1 MATIETTAATP
12 PVVAERGA
20 GPLAV
25 GSWAL
30 YDFANTI
37 YSWNIVSL
45 YFPAFILAV
54 GLQDWQ
60 YSVPYSLSM
69 LLVGLISPF
78 MGGLSDRGAGRRLPW
93 LMATTLVCVSLVAVM
108 GLSSNVLLIIG
119 ALILANAAYQIAG
132 IFYDALLPAVSTR
145 ANWGKVSGIGV
156 GLGYAGTLF
165 SVAVMPLIVGKT
177 PSPQATFLPTAFLFL
192 LFSLPCFLFVRERL
206 RPGQQSAAPVPTV
219 AGPGP
224 HAIVGGAADAP
235 LVETMAPPPQPE
247 KISFRSSLTQTW
259 RTLQEAR
266 THTGLWRFLVSNFL
280 YSDALNTVI
289 IAMGVYATKVIGFAD
304 PAKAL
309 APAIIAAAVGAWL
322 FGFVADWLTSKQSLI
337 VSLVLWLIVLVLAM
351 FVADSSPTSQFL
363 FQWVVAVLAGIA
375 LGSTWVAAR
384 TMMIELSP
392 PEKLGEFM
400 GIYNLTGKFAAVV
413 GPLIWGG
420 VLLLLPPATYG
431 AFGYQV
437 AIGALGLMVLAGLII
452 HWWGVPNIKRTRAG
466 MGARG

>member
-1 MATIETTAATP
+1 MATIETTVLPTVAA
-12 PVVAERGA
+12 AERGA

-60 YSVPYSLSM
+60 YSVPYSISM

-93 LMATTLVCVSLVAVM
+93 LMATTLICVSLVAVM

-145 ANWGKVSGIGV
+145 TNWGKVSGIGV

-165 SVAVMPLIVGKT
+165 SVAVMPLIVGKAAL
-177 PSPQATFLPTAFLFL
+177 PQATFLPTAFLYL
-192 LFSLPCFLFVRERL
+192 LFSLPCFLFVRERARS
-206 RPGQQSAAPVPTV
+206 RPPVPEPVV

-224 HAIVGGAADAP
+224 SGYVGSVAEVP
-235 LVETMAPPPQPE
+235 LVETLALPPQTP
-247 KISFRSSLTQTW
+247 ITFTSTVTQTW

-289 IAMGVYATKVIGFAD
+289 IAMGVYATRVIGFKD
-304 PAKAL
+304 PAAAL
-309 APAIIAAAVGAWL
+309 APAIIAAALGAWL

-337 VSLVLWLIVLVLAM
+337 VSLILWLIVLVLAIS
-351 FVADSSPTSQFL
+351 VADSSPTSQFL

-420 VLLLLPPATYG
+420 VLLLLPPASYG

-437 AIGALGLMVLAGLII
+437 AIAALGLMVLAGLII
-452 HWWGVPNIKRTRAG
+452 HWWGVPNIKRTRGG
-466 MGARG
+466 MTTRG

>member
-1 MATIETTAATP
+1 MASIETTALPA
-12 PVVAERGA
+12 VAVAERGA

-45 YFPAFILAV
+45 YFPAFILAA

-93 LMATTLVCVSLVAVM
+93 LIVTTLICVTLVAVM
-108 GLSSNVLLIIG
+108 GLSNNVLLIIG
-119 ALILANAAYQIAG
+119 ALIVANAAYQIAG
-132 IFYDALLPAVSTR
+132 IFYDALLPTVSTR
-145 ANWGKVSGIGV
+145 ANWGKISGIGV

-165 SVAVMPLIVGKT
+165 SVAVMPLIVGKAA
-177 PSPQATFLPTAFLFL
+177 PPQATFLPTAVLYL
-192 LFSLPCFLFVRERL
+192 LFSLPCFLFVRERA
-206 RPGQQSAAPVPTV
+206 RSRTAAAVPTV

-224 HAIVGGAADAP
+224 SGIVGGVADAP
-235 LVETMAPPPQPE
+235 LVETLAAPSQVP
-247 KISFRSSLTQTW
+247 ITFTSTVTQTW

-289 IAMGVYATKVIGFAD
+289 IAMGVYATRVIGFKD
-304 PAKAL
+304 PAAAL
-309 APAIIAAAVGAWL
+309 APAIIAAALGAWL

-337 VSLVLWLIVLVLAM
+337 VSLILWLIVLVLAIS
-351 FVADSSPTSQFL
+351 VADSSPTSQFL

-420 VLLLLPPATYG
+420 VLLLLPPDRFG

-437 AIGALGLMVLAGLII
+437 AIAALGLMVLAGLII
-452 HWWGVPNIKRTRAG
+452 HWWGVPNIKRTRTG
-466 MGARG
+466 MTTRG

>member
-1 MATIETTAATP
+1 MATIETPAVSP
-12 PVVAERGA
+12 PLAAERGA

-78 MGGLSDRGAGRRLPW
+78 MGALSDRGEGRRLPW

-108 GLSSNVLLIIG
+108 GLSGNVLLIIA
-119 ALILANAAYQIAG
+119 ALIIANAAYQIAG
-132 IFYDALLPAVSTR
+132 IFYDALLPAVSTTT
-145 ANWGKVSGIGV
+145 NWGKVSGIGV

-165 SVAVMPLIVGKT
+165 SVAVMPLIVGKN
-177 PSPQATFLPTAFLFL
+177 PPPQATFLPTAFLIL

-206 RPGQQSAAPVPTV
+206 RPQPSAAPVPTV

-235 LVETMAPPPQPE
+235 LVETLAAPPPAARL
-247 KISFRSSLTQTW
+247 SFRSSLTQTW

-289 IAMGVYATKVIGFAD
+289 IAMGVYATKVIGFKD
-304 PAKAL
+304 PAAAL
-309 APAIIAAAVGAWL
+309 APAIVAAAVGAWL

-337 VSLVLWLIVLVLAM
+337 VSLVLWLVVLVLAI
-351 FVADSSPTSQFL
+351 FVADSSPTAQFL
-363 FQWVVAVLAGIA
+363 FQWVVATLAGVA

-420 VLLLLPPATYG
+420 VLLLLPPASYG

-437 AIGALGLMVLAGLII
+437 AIAALGLMVLAGLAI

-466 MGARG
+466 MAPRG

>member
-1 MATIETTAATP
+1 MATIETTAGAAP
-12 PVVAERGA
+12 LAAERGA

-37 YSWNIVSL
+37 YSWNIVSI

-54 GLQDWQ
+54 GLADWQ

-78 MGGLSDRGAGRRLPW
+78 MGALSDRGAGRRLPW
-93 LMATTLVCVSLVAVM
+93 LIVTTLICVGLVAVM
-108 GLSSNVLLIIG
+108 GLISNVLLIIV
-119 ALILANAAYQIAG
+119 ALIFANAAYQIAG

-145 ANWGKVSGIGV
+145 TNWGKVSGIGV

-165 SVAVMPLIVGKT
+165 SVAVMPLIVGQVA
-177 PSPQATFLPTAFLFL
+177 PPQATFLPTAFLYI

-206 RPGQQSAAPVPTV
+206 RPRSSTVPVPTV

-224 HAIVGGAADAP
+224 HALVGGAANAP
-235 LVETMAPPPQPE
+235 LVEILATPPQD
-247 KISFRSSLTQTW
+247 KITVRSTLTQTW
-259 RTLQEAR
+259 RTIQEAR
-266 THTGLWRFLVSNFL
+266 THQGLWRFLVSNFL

-309 APAIIAAAVGAWL
+309 APAIVAAAVGAWL

-337 VSLVLWLIVLVLAM
+337 VSLCLWLVVLVLAIA
-351 FVADSSPTSQFL
+351 VADSSPTSQFI

-437 AIGALGLMVLAGLII
+437 AISALGVMVLAGLII
-452 HWWGVPNIKRTRAG
+452 HWRGVPNIKRTRAG
-466 MGARG
+466 LTARG

>member
-1 MATIETTAATP
+1 
-12 PVVAERGA
+12 
-20 GPLAV
+20 
-25 GSWAL
+25 
-30 YDFANTI
+30 
-37 YSWNIVSL
+37 
-45 YFPAFILAV
+45 
-54 GLQDWQ
+54 
-60 YSVPYSLSM
+60 M

-177 PSPQATFLPTAFLFL
+177 PSPQDTFLPTAFLFL

-206 RPGQQSAAPVPTV
+206 RPAPSAGPVPAV
-219 AGPGP
+219 VGPGP
-224 HAIVGGAADAP
+224 HAIVGGVADAP
-235 LVETMAPPPQPE
+235 LVETVAPPPQPE
-247 KISFRSSLTQTW
+247 TISFRSSLTQTW

-309 APAIIAAAVGAWL
+309 APAIIAAALGAWL
-322 FGFVADWLTSKQSLI
+322 FG
-337 VSLVLWLIVLVLAM
+337 

-400 GIYNLTGKFAAVV
+400 GIDNLTGKFAAVV